1 MEKVEEIPLDIIFEQ
16 NNGDG
21 IQYRKNS
28 IIINTRSEKSF
39 VLVYKEAVEKMTKSI
54 ASKSEM
60 HLEDLTTN
68 VKTELSEEL

>member
-60 HLEDLTTN
+60 NLEDLTTN

>member
-1 MEKVEEIPLDIIFEQ
+1 LEKVEEIPLDIIFEQ

-60 HLEDLTTN
+60 NLEDLTTN